1 MSKRC
6 FFVSL
11 FLFLFFSGALSLF
24 YKTLR
29 VQPTVTY
36 CVLFLLLLH
45 VCVCVFVCFALFPHF
60 SCFVLFFRI
69 SRIVDFSFLFS
80 HLFFFFLFFYERE
93 GALRVRISTLTAASS
108 ERGWI

>member
-69 SRIVDFSFLFS
+69 FSHCRLFFSFFAS
-80 HLFFFFLFFYERE
+80 IFFFLFF
-93 GALRVRISTLTAASS
+93 L
-108 ERGWI
+108 